1 VKTSVA
7 LVLLCVAVLTAAA
20 CGSSDDGSSAA
31 SAQVGEA
38 AYEKAYHSAWVAS
51 CKKAVTDIHR
61 HDSSRRV
68 GHVTCRSPKGQQEGN
83 LAFDPKVAQASGR
96 QEGTFDGCAY
106 AWDEAYASSGVDVE
120 PRC

>member
-1 VKTSVA
+1 VKTGFA
-7 LVLLCVAVLTAAA
+7 LVLLCIAVLTAVS
-20 CGSSDDGSSAA
+20 CGSTDDSSSSA

-38 AYEKAYHSAWVAS
+38 AYEKAYRTAWVAS
-51 CKKAVTDIHR
+51 CKKAVTDINKR
-61 HDSSRRV
+61 DSSRRV

-83 LAFDPKVAQASGR
+83 LAFDPQVARASGR

-106 AWDEAYASSGVDVE
+106 AWDEAYAASGVDVE